1 MRTSLVLRPT
11 NAVINGK
18 MFGYGLYFAPRA
30 RKSVGYTS
38 LRGSY
43 WAGGHSPYGF
53 MALYEVV
60 YGKPYD
66 VSTSSGCGDMTYE
79 KLQRVAPGCS
89 CLHAHAGKVLY
100 NDEVI
105 VYREDQVTIKY
116 LVQLKN

>member
-1 MRTSLVLRPT
+1 
-11 NAVINGK
+11 

-43 WAGGHSPYGF
+43 WAGGHSSYGF

-66 VSTSSGCGDMTYE
+66 VSDNAGLSDMNYE
-79 KLQRVAPGCS
+79 KLQKRAPGCS
-89 CLHAHAGKVLY
+89 CLHAHAGRALR

-105 VYREDQVTIKY
+105 VYREDQTTIKY
-116 LVQLKN
+116 LVELKA

>member
-1 MRTSLVLRPT
+1 
-11 NAVINGK
+11 

-43 WAGGHSPYGF
+43 WAGGHSNYGF

-66 VSTSSGCGDMTYE
+66 VSDNAGLSDMNYE
-79 KLQRVAPGCS
+79 KLQKRAPGCS
-89 CLHAHAGKVLY
+89 CLHAHAGSVLR

-105 VYREDQVTIKY
+105 VYREDQTTIKY
-116 LVQLKN
+116 LVNR